1 VYGAVAGAGGAI
13 GLLLGGLVTQY
24 LSWRW
29 CLYVNLIFAGIAVAG
44 ARPAAPPAER
54 RRPQAGPARCRAR
67 VGRHVLH
74 GVRVLQ
80 GRAARLAFRV
90 VLGFP
95 GRWQRRADRVRLVA
109 DQDRA
114 SAAAAA
120 DRGRPTRA
128 GRLPGDTDRGI
139 GLFGTFL
146 LVSNYLQQML
156 GFSPVCT
163 GLAFLPMITCF
174 VQFTNVSNLALRPH
188 TGPRPLVPAGL
199 LVAAAGLA
207 VLTRISVHSSYASG
221 VLPSLLMVGAGFG
234 SAMAPVF
241 NTGTF
246 GVQPQ
251 DAGVASVTVN
261 TGQQLGGSIGPR
273 F

>member
-1 VYGAVAGAGGAI
+1 M
-13 GLLLGGLVTQY
+13 TQY

-74 GVRVLQ
+74 CVRVLQ

-95 GRWQRRADRVRLVA
+95 GRWRRRADRVRLV
-109 DQDRA
+109 DRA

-146 LVSNYLQQML
+146 FVSYYLQQML
-156 GFSPVCT
+156 GFSSVYT

-174 VQFTNVSNLALRPH
+174 VQFTNVSDLALRPH
-188 TGPRPLVPAGL
+188 TGASAACPCRPAGSRRRARAADQDQRALQLCVGRPAVPANGWSRVRVRNGPLGL
-199 LVAAAGLA
+199 K
-207 VLTRISVHSSYASG
+207 
-221 VLPSLLMVGAGFG
+221 
-234 SAMAPVF
+234 
-241 NTGTF
+241 TGTF